1 MENFVF
7 LIFYFPKN
15 MRVSKEGK
23 KFMYTRTLDT
33 IKEEGFLE
41 NCNEC
46 SAKWLFLK
54 NLKTNRLSRNEEKV
68 KTSYQKVPY
77 LNTQTLKKESCVLF
91 LFLFFTE

>member
-46 SAKWLFLK
+46 SAK
-54 NLKTNRLSRNEEKV
+54 
-68 KTSYQKVPY
+68 
-77 LNTQTLKKESCVLF
+77 
-91 LFLFFTE
+91 